1 MKKIG
6 FFVGENGK
14 WNFFREIY
22 NDLKTGYTTEVYAV
36 KEYNVPLLYGRLN
49 RWLVERKM
57 RTMLEHNDLCFFEW
71 ASELLVPASHM
82 PKRCPIVTRLHSYE
96 LNVWAPKVNWHHVD
110 KIIFVSQNIREK
122 FIERYPE
129 QANKTTVV
137 YNGVALD
144 KFTPSLQSVAAL
156 QSAATLNLGMLCW
169 LHPVKRVY
177 ETIISL
183 YELKTQGY
191 LAHLHIAGG
200 IVQGGYFDDYAIATH
215 RLVKKL
221 GLENEVTFYGHVSDP
236 QHWFQNIDIFI
247 SNSYWEGLQVALL
260 EAMASGC
267 YCLSHAWDGA
277 EEVVPRED
285 IYITGAELQQK
296 IIRYYHLPICEKQ
309 RLSSLSRTLA
319 CEKFDLE
326 QTKRQIRQVI
336 EETAA
341 SC

>member
-6 FFVGENGK
+6 FFIGENGN

-22 NDLKTGYTTEVYAV
+22 NDLKTGYATEVYAV
-36 KEYNVPLLYGRLN
+36 KEYKVPLLYGRLN
-49 RWLVERKM
+49 RWLVQHKM
-57 RTMLEHNDLCFFEW
+57 RAMLAHNDLCFFEW

-96 LNVWAPKVNWHHVD
+96 INVWAPKINWQHVD

-122 FIERYPE
+122 FIERYPAE
-129 QANKTTVV
+129 ANKTTVV

-144 KFTPSLQSVAAL
+144 KFTP
-156 QSAATLNLGMLCW
+156 TPPNEERLNLGMLCW

-177 ETIISL
+177 ETIIAL
-183 YELKTQGY
+183 YELKAQGY
-191 LAHLHIAGG
+191 QAHLHIAGG
-200 IVQGGYFDDYAIATH
+200 VVQGGYFDDYAIATH
-215 RLVKKL
+215 RLVEKL
-221 GLENEVTFYGHVSDP
+221 GLANDVTFHGHVTDP
-236 QHWFQNIDIFI
+236 QRWFQTIDIFI

-267 YCLSHAWDGA
+267 YCLSHHWDGA

-285 IYITGAELQQK
+285 LYITGAELQQK
-296 IIRYYHLPICEKQ
+296 IIRYYHLPVCEKQ
-309 RLSSLSRTLA
+309 RLRSLSRTIA

-326 QTKRQIRQVI
+326 QTKRQIRQVL
-336 EETAA
+336 EEVAT
-341 SC
+341 SR